1 MIKNKI
7 DIIDIII
14 FLSIISCTFIC
25 ILLFKNDGRNFFM
38 MYMLL
43 IAGSSCFLKAATF
56 CSNRIVSGFFW
67 LISTFLISYVF
78 CFRNQTGID
87 DITYKLYFE
96 KAANS
101 SLQEFLSYSEME
113 IGYKIS
119 NYIIFHLSNG
129 NYNVCQ
135 FIFSFIPILLF
146 QITFWKKR
154 NELELSVA
162 LLYFYMTLYYFIMSA
177 GLVRIFF
184 SVSIIFF
191 GLKYILKNDM
201 KRYIACVLIAS
212 LFHYSS
218 LVMFSLLLLLIN
230 DGFFYRHIKLLSVIL
245 LVIIP
250 IILVIVS
257 KYLAPT
263 LGVRYEGYALAV
275 NKSTNSL
282 FSFVDKLPFLII
294 GIFYI
299 PVIQEE
305 DTQTKKE
312 YRLYLVLILLTISVS
327 IGSMWTDLGRIVYY
341 TNCGIILLM
350 SFILKNKIIRNGNDG
365 RILSI
370 VVTIIP
376 YVFLMHTI
384 FNNNYIWNNLNNYKS
399 IFC

>member
-1 MIKNKI
+1 V
-7 DIIDIII
+7 
-14 FLSIISCTFIC
+14 
-25 ILLFKNDGRNFFM
+25 
-38 MYMLL
+38 
-43 IAGSSCFLKAATF
+43 A
-56 CSNRIVSGFFW
+56 FFW